1 MTDLNAI
8 LDRHGIDCNDICVLS
23 VIRWANL
30 GAMKAWWEG
39 EGHYAFISQSS
50 MDLIARDD
58 ETIMDYDHIGKTT
71 PEGHICY
78 SVIGYYPEPDTFL
91 VKRIQ

>member
-1 MTDLNAI
+1 MTDFNAI
-8 LDRHGIDCNDICVLS
+8 LDRHGIDHDDMFKLWVTWHMHSDNLS
-23 VIRWANL
+23 V
-30 GAMKAWWEG
+30 WWKG
-39 EGHYAFISQSS
+39 DGRYAFIDKSS